1 VACAVLFA
9 VLSGAGLAGCAGL
22 SAIDKKIDRL
32 IEERSNLV
40 GVPRAPSR
48 EYDDAK
54 SYKTDGQYDLEPP
67 TVNPSPEELDFKAAD
82 PDRDAGQILDD
93 YARQAAGIGTGQEP
107 IILDL
112 VSALRIAQESG
123 RDFLNA
129 EEEYILAAIRLLIER
144 HQWGPRF
151 FNDVSAAVSGSG
163 DDGDFD
169 SALRVVNDLRVTKR
183 LRSGGDVEARL
194 LWEATE
200 QLREGASGEYEQSA
214 SLIFSGDI
222 PLLRGAGPAAR
233 ESLIQA
239 ERDLIYA
246 ARDFERFRREF
257 LVDIAEDYFGL
268 LEAKAGIANQKRN
281 IRNLADLLRER
292 VSLEQKGRIS
302 EFDVNNTLNDLGSA
316 QSRLNDLID
325 GYTRQLELFKI
336 RLGIDVET
344 PVRVTRQVLDLT
356 EPDIS
361 LAEAVDRAYK
371 YRLDLQNR
379 RDELDDS
386 RRNVAIARNN
396 ILPDLDFNA
405 DLQIPT
411 DPRLDE
417 GGLNFSSEDLDYSVG
432 VTFGLPLDREQER
445 LRLRQAILGVERS
458 IRELQRF
465 EDTIFVEARSS
476 VRAIEVARTNLR
488 ISEQRVRITLRRQKE
503 QQIKA
508 DEITTQERLDTEAAL
523 LDALNERDSDETNL
537 RTSIL
542 EYLLETGQMRVT
554 RVGEMAPLPGMDL
567 VPVTLFEDVDD
578 LDEWYIDALEGV
590 ELPDLSEYEGTGDE
604 DQGIGGEEQPPEQPG
619 QPGEAPPPAGE
630 GAGGPGDAGA
640 GDAGAGGAGAGAA
653 DPSGDPTED
662 PGNQDPPG
670 GAG

>member
-1 VACAVLFA
+1 MACAGLFA
-9 VLSGAGLAGCAGL
+9 LLSGLAGCSGL
-22 SAIDKKIDRL
+22 SAIDRKIDRL
-32 IEERSNLV
+32 IEERSNRV

-48 EYDDAK
+48 EYDPAE
-54 SYKTDGQYDLEPP
+54 SYKTDRQYDLEPV
-67 TVNPSPEELDFKAAD
+67 TVNPGPEELDFKAAD
-82 PDRDAGQILDD
+82 PDRDAGRILDE
-93 YARQAAGIGTGQEP
+93 YARQAAGIGTGREP
-107 IILDL
+107 IVLDL

-151 FNDVSAAVSGSG
+151 FNDVSTVVSGSG

-169 SALRVVNDLRVTKR
+169 SALRVINDLRVTKR

-194 LWEATE
+194 LWQATE
-200 QLREGASGEYEQSA
+200 QLREGASGEYSQSA

-325 GYTRQLELFKI
+325 GYTRQVELFKI

-344 PVRVTRQVLDLT
+344 PVRITRQVLDLT

-379 RDELDDS
+379 RDGLDDS

-488 ISEQRVRITLRRQKE
+488 ISEQRVRITLRRQEE

-567 VPVTLFEDVDD
+567 VPVTLFEDVAD

-590 ELPDLSEYEGTGDE
+590 ELPDLSEYEGMGDD
-604 DQGIGGEEQPPEQPG
+604 DQGIGGEEPPAPD
-619 QPGEAPPPAGE
+619 QPGEAPPP
-630 GAGGPGDAGA
+630 GG
-640 GDAGAGGAGAGAA
+640 GAGGAG
-653 DPSGDPTED
+653 GDPGGDAGGDAGGPGEDQGAGD
-662 PGNQDPPG
+662 PGARNQDPPSPG
-670 GAG
+670 G